1 MSNGDKNINLGRQLK
16 NNSLTESDRIRSK
29 NGRSIRGDWQKP
41 KDSYKS
47 CKDRDDDKEG

>member
-1 MSNGDKNINLGRQLK
+1 MSTTNNNKNSGQQLK
-16 NNSLTESDRIRSK
+16 TNQLIKSELIRGK